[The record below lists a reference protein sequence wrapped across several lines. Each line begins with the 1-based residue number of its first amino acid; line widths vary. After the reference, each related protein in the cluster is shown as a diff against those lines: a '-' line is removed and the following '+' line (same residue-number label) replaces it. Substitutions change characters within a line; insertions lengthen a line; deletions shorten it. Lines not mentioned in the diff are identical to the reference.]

1 MGKVVQGLMGGGVS
15 KRKESIKQEQMRNEQ
30 QVNLARQQQDAQSNA
45 AQTEGQLNRARKTPR
60 GRRALIGEY
69 GSKLG

>member
-1 MGKVVQGLMGGGVS
+1 MGKLVQGLMGGGAS
-15 KRKESIKQEQMRNEQ
+15 KRKEGQARTEQ
-30 QVNLARQQQDAQSNA
+30 QVNIARQQQDAQSNA

-60 GRRALIGEY
+60 GRRALLGEY